1 MIITAMI
8 PARMGS
14 ERLKYK
20 NLRLLAGKPVINY
33 AIEAAK
39 AAKIFDSIF
48 INSDEAIFN
57 EIAKKNNIE
66 FYLRPK
72 KLGSSNTQSDEVV
85 FDFLSNKK
93 TDLLVWVNPI
103 APLQTGFEIKNAVDF
118 MINNKF
124 DTVIT
129 SKKEYFHSLCENNPI
144 NFKINEKFAKTQDLK
159 PIQSLVY
166 SLMMWNSQSFLQAY
180 NTKGFGMLS
189 GNIGFFEVNKK
200 SAIKLSYEEDLE
212 FCEAFL
218 QTSKLKKVRYDPILE
233 KYLNSHEK

>member
-1 MIITAMI
+1 MKIVAMI
-8 PARMGS
+8 PARIGS

-20 NLRLLAGKPVINY
+20 NLRILAGKPVICY

-39 AAKIFDSIF
+39 NANIFDKII
-48 INSDEAIFN
+48 INSDENIFS
-57 EIAKKNNIE
+57 EIAKQNNVD
-66 FYLRPK
+66 FYLRSK

-85 FDFLSNKK
+85 FDFLSNNK

-103 APLQTGFEIKNAVDF
+103 APLQTGVEIKNA
-118 MINNKF
+118 INFLIKHKF

-129 SKKEYFHSLCENNPI
+129 SKKEYFHSLYENTPI
-144 NFKINEKFAKTQDLK
+144 NFKIKEKFAKTQDLK

-166 SLMMWNSQSFLQAY
+166 SLMMWNSKSFIKNY
-180 NTKGFGMLS
+180 NSKGFGMLS
-189 GNIGFFEVNKK
+189 GNVGFFEVDKK
-200 SAIKLSYEEDLE
+200 STVKLNYEEDLE

-218 QTSKLKKVRYDPILE
+218 KINQTHEIKYHPILE

>member
-1 MIITAMI
+1 MKITAMI
-8 PARMGS
+8 PARIGS

-20 NLRLLAGKPVINY
+20 NLRILGGKPVINY

-39 AAKIFDSIF
+39 SAGIFDNIY
-48 INSDEAIFN
+48 INSDELIFS
-57 EIAKKNNIE
+57 EIANKNKIQ

-72 KLGSSNTQSDEVV
+72 KLGSSSTQSDEVV
-85 FDFLSNKK
+85 FDFLSNNK

-103 APLQTGFEIKNAVDF
+103 APLQTGSEIKNAIDF

-129 SKKEYFHSLCENNPI
+129 SKKEFFHSIYENNPI

-166 SLMMWNSQSFLQAY
+166 SLMMWKSKSFIKTFNS
-180 NTKGFGMLS
+180 KGFGMLS
-189 GNIGFFEVNKK
+189 GNVGFFEVDKK
-200 SAIKLSYEEDLE
+200 STIKLNYEEDLE

-218 QTSKLKKVRYDPILE
+218 ETNQTHKIRYDPILQ
-233 KYLNSHEK
+233 KYLNSYEQ